1 MNTRKPCHVGIVGG
15 SIAGNVTAFLLA
27 SRGIKVTLIN
37 QEKTGKVCGEG
48 LSVLGYDYLKNY
60 GLLELEDSQLNP
72 FYGFKVNLAG
82 GSSFAMRG
90 KVKGYGIKR
99 EIAESNLLIKIKPL
113 LTDYINAKADEIT
126 QQAVYVTGQELKFDY
141 VVDARGYRRVTA
153 SQVEP
158 QSGKTGFIMRLNG
171 TWQTPAELV
180 SIWHEPYL
188 VVATPMPDCLNL
200 SFFLKNHAGWDKQAI
215 CEHGLKLASDLG
227 FRVNDYQ
234 AAGIPLNEYYQL
246 KLCSPHDGI
255 YRVGDSLSRLN
266 PIGGMGMTHA
276 IFSAEKV
283 ALKLI
288 DTINKKNYQGPS
300 IHTLTYRKGLKI
312 LRLLTN
318 LSADLNCKRNQ
329 LTTTIVRILPK
340 FGDSA
345 FQTIEACFPKSTF
358 Q

>member
-15 SIAGNVTAFLLA
+15 SIAGSVTAFLLA

-37 QEKTGKVCGEG
+37 QEKRSNACGEG
-48 LSVLGYDYLKNY
+48 LSLLGYDYLKSY
-60 GLLELEDSQLNP
+60 GLLKVKSSDLSP
-72 FYGFKVNLAG
+72 FYGFKFKVKGNTTF
-82 GSSFAMRG
+82 SMRG
-90 KVKGYGIKR
+90 KIKGYGVKR
-99 EIAESNLLIKIKPL
+99 EIIDENLLHALEPL
-113 LTDYINAKADEIT
+113 LTDYIKAKANDMTHNSIT
-126 QQAVYVTGQELKFDY
+126 LDNQKLKFDY
-141 VVDARGYRRVTA
+141 VVDARGYTKTISPNLESTRG
-153 SQVEP
+153 E
-158 QSGKTGFIMRLNG
+158 TGFVMRLNG
-171 TWQTPAELV
+171 TWERPTDLV

-188 VVATPMPDCLNL
+188 AVATPMPDCLNL
-200 SFFLKNHAGWDKQAI
+200 SFFLKNHTGWDKRSL
-215 CEHGLKLASDLG
+215 CEHGLRLASEAG
-227 FRVNDYQ
+227 FRANDYQ
-234 AAGIPLNEYYQL
+234 AAGIPINEYCQL
-246 KLCSPHDGI
+246 ELRNPQDGI

-288 DTINKKNYQGPS
+288 DTISEKKYQGPG
-300 IHTLTYRKGLKI
+300 IHTLTYRRGLKI

-340 FGDSA
+340 FGDAA